1 MLTVSKE
8 ELWISIRRR
17 LRELRTGEDTPV
29 SLMYLERDIKE
40 LGVPLWIL
48 GTSKKELRK
57 IRIRFLK
64 KRIQERLNWLR
75 KGTAFSETMVL
86 KLMLKDI
93 KELNLP
99 PSKLGIGKKE
109 MKRYASGRL

>member
-1 MLTVSKE
+1 
-8 ELWISIRRR
+8 
-17 LRELRTGEDTPV
+17 
-29 SLMYLERDIKE
+29 
-40 LGVPLWIL
+40 
-48 GTSKKELRK
+48 
-57 IRIRFLK
+57 
-64 KRIQERLNWLR
+64 
-75 KGTAFSETMVL
+75 MVL